1 MAITIMLDA
10 GHGGYDN
17 GATYMG
23 RREKDDTLALTL
35 ALGDI
40 LKKAGYNVLY
50 TRESDIYQT
59 PLRKA
64 QIANESGADYF
75 ISLHRNAASYPNQY
89 DGVQT
94 LIFNPGGV
102 KQEMAENI
110 NRRLEDVGFKNIDV
124 SIRPDL
130 AVLRRT
136 RMPALLVE
144 AGFIDSDK
152 DNAIFDQ
159 QIKQV
164 AQAIADGIEETI
176 GTPQPGADPVSS
188 NAMPYGRNRNQGN
201 RNQGSQ
207 NQGSQNQGNQNQG
220 SQNQDNQNRGNI
232 MPLRNSLPE
241 EAGGNYGVLILGF
254 TNMEEAQRLI
264 QDMEM
269 SGHQAI
275 VVQ

>member
-1 MAITIMLDA
+1 MATTIMLDA

-17 GATYMG
+17 GATYME
-23 RREKDDTLALTL
+23 RREKDDNLALTM
-35 ALGDI
+35 ALGEI
-40 LKKAGYNVLY
+40 LKNAGYNVLY
-50 TRESDIYQT
+50 TRESDVYQT

-64 QIANESGADYF
+64 QIANESGADFF

-89 DGVQT
+89 NGVQT

-110 NRRLEDVGFKNIDV
+110 NDELEELGFRNIDV

-152 DNAIFDQ
+152 DNAIFSNQ
-159 QIKQV
+159 LQQV

-176 GTPQPGADPVSS
+176 GATQTVTDSVVPNHSQSE
-188 NAMPYGRNRNQGN
+188 NE
-201 RNQGSQ
+201 Q
-207 NQGSQNQGNQNQG
+207 NQ
-220 SQNQDNQNRGNI
+220 
-232 MPLRNSLPE
+232 
-241 EAGGNYGVLILGF
+241 GNYGVLIMGF
-254 TNMEEAQRLI
+254 TSMEEAQQLI
-264 QDMEM
+264 RDMEM
-269 SGHQAI
+269 SGHETMI
-275 VVQ
+275 VQ

>member
-1 MAITIMLDA
+1 MRIVMATTIMLDA

-17 GATYMG
+17 GATYME
-23 RREKDDTLALTL
+23 RREKDDNLALTM
-35 ALGDI
+35 ALGEI
-40 LKKAGYNVLY
+40 LKNAGYNVLY
-50 TRESDIYQT
+50 TRESDVYQT

-64 QIANESGADYF
+64 QIANESGADFF

-89 DGVQT
+89 NGVQT

-110 NRRLEDVGFKNIDV
+110 NDELEELGFRNIDV

-152 DNAIFDQ
+152 DNAIFSNQ
-159 QIKQV
+159 LQQV

-176 GTPQPGADPVSS
+176 GATQTVTDSVVPNHSQPE
-188 NAMPYGRNRNQGN
+188 NE
-201 RNQGSQ
+201 Q
-207 NQGSQNQGNQNQG
+207 NQ
-220 SQNQDNQNRGNI
+220 
-232 MPLRNSLPE
+232 
-241 EAGGNYGVLILGF
+241 GNYGVLIMGF
-254 TNMEEAQRLI
+254 TSMEEAQQLI
-264 QDMEM
+264 RDMEM
-269 SGHQAI
+269 SGHETMI
-275 VVQ
+275 VQ

>member
-1 MAITIMLDA
+1 MATTIMLDA

-17 GATYMG
+17 GATYME
-23 RREKDDTLALTL
+23 RREKDDNLALTM
-35 ALGDI
+35 ALGEI
-40 LKKAGYNVLY
+40 LKNAGYNVLY
-50 TRESDIYQT
+50 TRESDVYQT

-64 QIANESGADYF
+64 QIANESGADFF

-89 DGVQT
+89 NGVQT

-110 NRRLEDVGFKNIDV
+110 NDELEELGFRNIEV

-152 DNAIFDQ
+152 DNAIFSNQ
-159 QIKQV
+159 LQQV

-176 GTPQPGADPVSS
+176 GATQTVTDSVVSNHSQPE
-188 NAMPYGRNRNQGN
+188 NE
-201 RNQGSQ
+201 Q
-207 NQGSQNQGNQNQG
+207 NQ
-220 SQNQDNQNRGNI
+220 
-232 MPLRNSLPE
+232 
-241 EAGGNYGVLILGF
+241 GNYGVLIMGF
-254 TNMEEAQRLI
+254 TSMEEAQQLI
-264 QDMEM
+264 RDMEM
-269 SGHQAI
+269 SGHETMI
-275 VVQ
+275 VQ

>member
-1 MAITIMLDA
+1 MATTIMLDA

-17 GATYMG
+17 GATYME
-23 RREKDDTLALTL
+23 RREKDDNLALTM
-35 ALGDI
+35 ALGEI
-40 LKKAGYNVLY
+40 LKNAGYNVLY
-50 TRESDIYQT
+50 TRESDVYQT

-64 QIANESGADYF
+64 QIANESGADFF

-89 DGVQT
+89 NGVQT

-110 NRRLEDVGFKNIDV
+110 NDELEELGFRNIDV

-152 DNAIFDQ
+152 DNAIFSNQ
-159 QIKQV
+159 LQQV

-176 GTPQPGADPVSS
+176 GATQTVTDSVVSNHS
-188 NAMPYGRNRNQGN
+188 RPENE
-201 RNQGSQ
+201 Q
-207 NQGSQNQGNQNQG
+207 NQ
-220 SQNQDNQNRGNI
+220 
-232 MPLRNSLPE
+232 
-241 EAGGNYGVLILGF
+241 GNYGVLIMGF
-254 TNMEEAQRLI
+254 TSMEEAQQLI
-264 QDMEM
+264 RDMEM
-269 SGHQAI
+269 SGHETMI
-275 VVQ
+275 VQ

>member
-1 MAITIMLDA
+1 MRIVMATTIMLDA

-17 GATYMG
+17 GATYME
-23 RREKDDTLALTL
+23 RREKDDNLALTM
-35 ALGDI
+35 ALGEI
-40 LKKAGYNVLY
+40 LKNAGYNVLY
-50 TRESDIYQT
+50 TRESDVYQT

-64 QIANESGADYF
+64 QIANESGADFF

-89 DGVQT
+89 NGVQT

-110 NRRLEDVGFKNIDV
+110 NDEFDELGFRNIDV

-152 DNAIFDQ
+152 DNAIFSNQ
-159 QIKQV
+159 LQQV

-176 GTPQPGADPVSS
+176 GATQTVTDSVVPNHSQPE
-188 NAMPYGRNRNQGN
+188 NE
-201 RNQGSQ
+201 Q
-207 NQGSQNQGNQNQG
+207 NQ
-220 SQNQDNQNRGNI
+220 
-232 MPLRNSLPE
+232 
-241 EAGGNYGVLILGF
+241 GNYGVLIMGF
-254 TNMEEAQRLI
+254 TSMEEAQQLI
-264 QDMEM
+264 RDMEM
-269 SGHQAI
+269 SGHETMI
-275 VVQ
+275 VQ

>member
-1 MAITIMLDA
+1 MATTIMLDA

-23 RREKDDTLALTL
+23 RREKDDTLALTM

-40 LKKAGYNVLY
+40 LKNAGFNVLY
-50 TRESDIYQT
+50 TRETDVYQT

-64 QIANESGADYF
+64 QIANESGADFF

-110 NRRLEDVGFKNIDV
+110 NDELEDIGFKEIDV

-136 RMPALLVE
+136 QMPALLVE

-152 DNAIFDQ
+152 DNAIFDNQ
-159 QIKQV
+159 FQQV
-164 AQAIADGIEETI
+164 AQAIADGIIETI
-176 GTPQPGADPVSS
+176 GTKEIITGSVVPNNVPSENPMNNNPMSGNTMENPMNNNLMPGQT
-188 NAMPYGRNRNQGN
+188 MGN
-201 RNQGSQ
+201 F
-207 NQGSQNQGNQNQG
+207 
-220 SQNQDNQNRGNI
+220 
-232 MPLRNSLPE
+232 
-241 EAGGNYGVLILGF
+241 GVLILGF
-254 TNMEEAQRLI
+254 SSKEEAQQLI
-264 QDMEM
+264 REMEM
-269 SGHQAI
+269 SGHQAM
-275 VVQ
+275 VVR

>member
-1 MAITIMLDA
+1 MATTIMLDA

-17 GATYMG
+17 GATYME
-23 RREKDDTLALTL
+23 RREKDDNLALTM
-35 ALGDI
+35 ALGEI
-40 LKKAGYNVLY
+40 LKNAGYNVLY
-50 TRESDIYQT
+50 TRESDVYQT

-64 QIANESGADYF
+64 QIANESGADFF

-89 DGVQT
+89 NGVQT

-110 NRRLEDVGFKNIDV
+110 NDELEELGFRNIDV

-152 DNAIFDQ
+152 DNAIFSNQ
-159 QIKQV
+159 LQQV

-176 GTPQPGADPVSS
+176 GATQTITDSVVPNHSQPE
-188 NAMPYGRNRNQGN
+188 NEQKQR
-201 RNQGSQ
+201 
-207 NQGSQNQGNQNQG
+207 
-220 SQNQDNQNRGNI
+220 
-232 MPLRNSLPE
+232 
-241 EAGGNYGVLILGF
+241 NYGVLIMGF
-254 TNMEEAQRLI
+254 TSMEEAQQLI
-264 QDMEM
+264 RDMEM
-269 SGHQAI
+269 SGHETMI
-275 VVQ
+275 VQ

>member
-1 MAITIMLDA
+1 MATTIMLDA

-17 GATYMG
+17 GATYME
-23 RREKDDTLALTL
+23 RREKDDNLALTM
-35 ALGDI
+35 ALGEI
-40 LKKAGYNVLY
+40 LKNAGYNVLY
-50 TRESDIYQT
+50 TRESDVYQT

-64 QIANESGADYF
+64 QIANESGADFF

-89 DGVQT
+89 NGVQT

-110 NRRLEDVGFKNIDV
+110 NDELEELGFRNIDV

-152 DNAIFDQ
+152 DNAIFSNQ
-159 QIKQV
+159 LQQV

-176 GTPQPGADPVSS
+176 GATQTITDSVVPNHSQLE
-188 NAMPYGRNRNQGN
+188 NE
-201 RNQGSQ
+201 Q
-207 NQGSQNQGNQNQG
+207 NQ
-220 SQNQDNQNRGNI
+220 R
-232 MPLRNSLPE
+232 
-241 EAGGNYGVLILGF
+241 NYGVLIMGF
-254 TNMEEAQRLI
+254 TSMEEAQQLI
-264 QDMEM
+264 RDMEM
-269 SGHQAI
+269 SGHETMI
-275 VVQ
+275 VQ

>member
-1 MAITIMLDA
+1 MATTIMLDA

-17 GATYMG
+17 GATYME
-23 RREKDDTLALTL
+23 RREKDDNLALTM
-35 ALGDI
+35 ALGEI
-40 LKKAGYNVLY
+40 LKNAGYNVLY
-50 TRESDIYQT
+50 TRESDVYQT

-64 QIANESGADYF
+64 QIANESGADFF

-89 DGVQT
+89 NGVQT

-110 NRRLEDVGFKNIDV
+110 NDELEELGFRNIDV

-152 DNAIFDQ
+152 DNAIFSNQ
-159 QIKQV
+159 LQQV

-176 GTPQPGADPVSS
+176 GATQTVTDSVVSNHSQPE
-188 NAMPYGRNRNQGN
+188 NE
-201 RNQGSQ
+201 Q
-207 NQGSQNQGNQNQG
+207 NQ
-220 SQNQDNQNRGNI
+220 
-232 MPLRNSLPE
+232 
-241 EAGGNYGVLILGF
+241 GNYGVLIMGF
-254 TNMEEAQRLI
+254 TSKEEAQQLI
-264 QDMEM
+264 RDMEM
-269 SGHQAI
+269 SGHETMI
-275 VVQ
+275 VQ